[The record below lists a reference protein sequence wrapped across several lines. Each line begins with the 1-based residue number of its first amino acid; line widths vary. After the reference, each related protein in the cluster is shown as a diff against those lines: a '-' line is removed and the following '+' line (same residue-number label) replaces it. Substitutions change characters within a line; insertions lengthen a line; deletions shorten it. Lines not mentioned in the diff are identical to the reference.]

1 MMKKRKRLIIIT
13 ILLLMLALAVGCNQ
27 GEPLADEVVEELEEI
42 ASYMDRA
49 SEQLVAGNLELALTY
64 FEQAIL
70 YGEDLPLAWRGV
82 GMIQF
87 KQNQF
92 GDARIALETALE
104 LGGEE
109 SAIIYNMLGVT
120 AMRTSDF
127 EAAIDFFDTGIV
139 WFELTLGRAGMS
151 LSQLAQEN
159 EPRPLE
165 EGLNI
170 QLIQSMMANR
180 ILAHQSLANWE
191 EAREL
196 ASEYLQIFP
205 DDTVMQRE
213 YEFLQTR

>member
-1 MMKKRKRLIIIT
+1 MKKRKRLIIIT

>member
-1 MMKKRKRLIIIT
+1 MKGRMGLIIIT
-13 ILLLMLALAVGCNQ
+13 SLLVFALVLGCNQ
-27 GEPLADEVVEELEEI
+27 EGPLADEEVEEVVEE
-42 ASYMDRA
+42 ASYMEKA
-49 SEQLVAGNLELALTY
+49 SEQLDIGNLELALVY

-70 YGEDLPLAWRGV
+70 YEEELPRAWRGV
-82 GMIQF
+82 GMIKF
-87 KQNQF
+87 NQNQF
-92 GDARIALETALE
+92 AEARTALETALE

-109 SAIIYNMLGVT
+109 SAIIYNMLGVA

-139 WFELTLGRAGMS
+139 WFDVALRRAGVS
-151 LSQLAQEN
+151 LGQLVQEN
-159 EPRPLE
+159 NTSLQDD
-165 EGLNI
+165 GLSV

-196 ASEYLQIFP
+196 ARDYLEVFP
-205 DDTVMQRE
+205 EDTVMQRE